1 MSKLSKPLDIPLRG
15 SKKSFVGIGQ
25 NILSDQENRVELVV
39 GKPVIYSK
47 SVKKEIEIDAIYS
60 LSPSQVSNSFTSMS
74 SLQSLPLEEEV
85 SAPERFKSEDVFLP
99 LAPLSGSAEKNTTSV
114 SLVSVTTSESTK
126 ESPSISLHVISEP
139 IPIPFSSKSIGSMV
153 SESFPDD
160 TSLLIT
166 GSDKNSDLGISLQRT
181 DLEINQKSSE
191 LDPGLMQEEQGIK
204 ALGDGYFIFQ
214 LDEE

>member
-25 NILSDQENRVELVV
+25 NILSDEENSVELVV

-47 SVKKEIEIDAIYS
+47 SVKKEIEIDTIYN
-60 LSPSQVSNSFTSMS
+60 LSPSPESNSFTSMS

-126 ESPSISLHVISEP
+126 ESPSISLHAISEP

>member
-25 NILSDQENRVELVV
+25 NILSDEENSVELVV

-60 LSPSQVSNSFTSMS
+60 LSPSPVSNSFTSMS

-126 ESPSISLHVISEP
+126 ESPSSLHAISEP

>member
-1 MSKLSKPLDIPLRG
+1 LYPNLYPVFLSKPLDIPLRG

-25 NILSDQENRVELVV
+25 NILSDEENSVELVV

-126 ESPSISLHVISEP
+126 ESPSISLHAISEP

-153 SESFPDD
+153 SESFLDD

-166 GSDKNSDLGISLQRT
+166 GSDKNLDLGISLQRT

-191 LDPGLMQEEQGIK
+191 LDPGLM
-204 ALGDGYFIFQ
+204 
-214 LDEE
+214 

>member
-1 MSKLSKPLDIPLRG
+1 MSKSSKPLDIPLRG

-25 NILSDQENRVELVV
+25 NVLSDEENSVELVV

-47 SVKKEIEIDAIYS
+47 SVKKEIEIDTIYS
-60 LSPSQVSNSFTSMS
+60 LSPSPDSNSFTSS

-126 ESPSISLHVISEP
+126 ESPSISLHAISEP

>member
-1 MSKLSKPLDIPLRG
+1 MSKSSKPLDIPLRG

-25 NILSDQENRVELVV
+25 NILSDEENSVELVV

-47 SVKKEIEIDAIYS
+47 SVKKEIEIDTIYS
-60 LSPSQVSNSFTSMS
+60 LSPSPVSNSFTSMS

-126 ESPSISLHVISEP
+126 ESPSISLHAISEP

>member
-1 MSKLSKPLDIPLRG
+1 MSKSIKPLDIPLRG

-25 NILSDQENRVELVV
+25 NVLSDEENSVELVV

-47 SVKKEIEIDAIYS
+47 SVKKEIEIDTIYS
-60 LSPSQVSNSFTSMS
+60 LSPSPDSNSFTSS

-85 SAPERFKSEDVFLP
+85 SAPERLKSEDVFPP
-99 LAPLSGSAEKNTTSV
+99 LALLSGSTEKNTTSV

-126 ESPSISLHVISEP
+126 ESLSISLHAISEP

-181 DLEINQKSSE
+181 DLEINQNSSE

>member
-25 NILSDQENRVELVV
+25 NILSDEENSVELVV

-60 LSPSQVSNSFTSMS
+60 LSPSPVSNSFTSMS

-85 SAPERFKSEDVFLP
+85 SAPEQFKSEDVFLP

-114 SLVSVTTSESTK
+114 SPWYRLQLQNPQKKVRLFHYMLYL
-126 ESPSISLHVISEP
+126 SL
-139 IPIPFSSKSIGSMV
+139 
-153 SESFPDD
+153 
-160 TSLLIT
+160 SLFLFRQ
-166 GSDKNSDLGISLQRT
+166 NR
-181 DLEINQKSSE
+181 
-191 LDPGLMQEEQGIK
+191 LDQWYRNHFLMI
-204 ALGDGYFIFQ
+204 L
-214 LDEE
+214 LS

>member
-25 NILSDQENRVELVV
+25 NILSDEENSVELVV

-60 LSPSQVSNSFTSMS
+60 LSPSPVSNSFTSMS

-126 ESPSISLHVISEP
+126 ESPSISLHAISEP

-166 GSDKNSDLGISLQRT
+166 GSNKNSDLGISLQRT

>member
-25 NILSDQENRVELVV
+25 NILSDEENSVELVV

-60 LSPSQVSNSFTSMS
+60 LFPSPVSNSFTSMS

-126 ESPSISLHVISEP
+126 ESPSISLHAISEP

-204 ALGDGYFIFQ
+204 ALGDGYF
-214 LDEE
+214 

>member
-1 MSKLSKPLDIPLRG
+1 MSKSSKPLDIPLRG

-25 NILSDQENRVELVV
+25 NVLSDEENSVELVV

-47 SVKKEIEIDAIYS
+47 SVKKEIEIDTIYS
-60 LSPSQVSNSFTSMS
+60 LSPSPDSNSFTSS

-85 SAPERFKSEDVFLP
+85 SAPERLKSEDVFPP
-99 LAPLSGSAEKNTTSV
+99 LALLSGSAEKNTTSV

-126 ESPSISLHVISEP
+126 ESLSISLHAISEP

-181 DLEINQKSSE
+181 DLEINQNSSE

>member
-1 MSKLSKPLDIPLRG
+1 MSKSSKPLDIPLRG

-25 NILSDQENRVELVV
+25 NVLSDEENSVELVV

-47 SVKKEIEIDAIYS
+47 SVKKEIEIDTIYS
-60 LSPSQVSNSFTSMS
+60 LSPSPDSNSFTSS

-85 SAPERFKSEDVFLP
+85 SAPERLKSEDVFPP
-99 LAPLSGSAEKNTTSV
+99 LALLSGSTEKNTTSV

-126 ESPSISLHVISEP
+126 ESLSISLHAISEP

>member
-25 NILSDQENRVELVV
+25 NILSDEENRVELVV